1 MKIDKKEEPRLI
13 NCACRNLRMTTRM
26 VTQYYD
32 KALNDSGIKSTQFA
46 LLNDIASK
54 EEGLS
59 INELAEYSM
68 MDQTTVTR
76 NIEIL
81 RKNGYVIVKTEEK
94 DSRRK
99 RITLSDEGKEKLK
112 DALPFWKNAQT
123 QLQQSIGDEQY
134 KNFLETLSLLKKINN

>member
-1 MKIDKKEEPRLI
+1 MKTDKKEEPRLI

-46 LLNDIASK
+46 LLNDIAFK

-81 RKNGYVIVKTEEK
+81 RKNGYVIVQTEEK

-99 RITLSDEGKEKLK
+99 RITLSDEGKEKLN
-112 DALPFWKNAQT
+112 DALPLWKMLKPICNT
-123 QLQQSIGDEQY
+123 QLGMSNI
-134 KNFLETLSLLKKINN
+134 KISLRHFHF